1 MLQIIIYV
9 QLSLLFILNSQ
20 ARAETLN
27 VASDIWCPY
36 ICDNDK
42 EPGILVEIL
51 NEIAKVKKMTIN
63 FETIPLSRSLILAS
77 RSEVDVVLAITE
89 SHALNYK
96 LQRSREYYGGWQ
108 NDFYISAKVD
118 WPSNRLEDLEG
129 FFNLGETLGI
139 IKGYEYGIIIDNL
152 KLKYATNIYQ
162 ATGNSPLAKN
172 IKMLQ
177 KGRISALLDSRYNVE
192 YEMKKN
198 NIVDVIY
205 AGSKGNFVPLFL
217 GYSPTIDPEIINNI
231 DDGLLLIRNKGILI
245 KILEKYGVSDW
256 QQPI

>member
-9 QLSLLFILNSQ
+9 QLSLLFILTSQ
-20 ARAETLN
+20 ARAETLKI
-27 VASDIWCPY
+27 ASDIWCPY

-51 NEIAKVKKMTIN
+51 NEIAKVKKMTIH

-89 SHALNYK
+89 SHAFDYK

-108 NDFYISAKVD
+108 NDFYISSKSG
-118 WPSNRLEDLEG
+118 WNSNKLEDLED
-129 FFNLGETLGI
+129 FFKVGETLGI

-152 KLKYATNIYQ
+152 ILKYATNIFQ

-192 YEMKKN
+192 YEIKKN
-198 NIVDVIY
+198 SIVDIIH
-205 AGSKGNFVPLFL
+205 AGSEGGFVPLFL
-217 GYSPTIDPEIINNI
+217 GYSPTIAPEIIKNI
-231 DDGLLLIRNKGILI
+231 DNGLLLIRSNGILI
-245 KILEKYGVSDW
+245 KILAKYGVPDW